1 MLTEELRENSRNIM
15 SKYFKLEKNVNSIEE
30 KLYNLVSE
38 KYTKHIEESYNTFLH
53 IIIYMRISK
62 VSIKDIASYIKED
75 RLEYKHPN
83 FNRLHL
89 KQIDNDEYLE
99 NPFEVLSGVVK
110 CKKCGSDKTVSYS
123 KQDRSADEP
132 MSVYAQCMICKT
144 KWRENS

>member
-1 MLTEELRENSRNIM
+1 MEELRENSRNIM
-15 SKYFKLEKNVNSIEE
+15 SKYFKLEKNVKSIEE
-30 KLYNLVSE
+30 KLYTLVSE
-38 KYTKHIEESYNTFLH
+38 KYAKHREESYNAFLH

-62 VSIKDIASYIKED
+62 ISIKDIATFIQDDKLEYNHSSFD
-75 RLEYKHPN
+75 RL
-83 FNRLHL
+83 RL

-110 CKKCGSDKTVSYS
+110 CKKCGSDKTMSYS